1 MIDDTG
7 GTCYTFSSSA
17 GTNNQLTGYSYDAA
31 GNMTYDGVH
40 HYTYDAENRITQ
52 VDSGSTAS
60 YVYNENGKR
69 VRKNT
74 GSSWTEYYYGPNGS
88 VQNEY
93 NGTWPVQYVY
103 AGSQLIAEY
112 TTSTT
117 EFIFA
122 DHLGSTRLVTGV
134 NQSVLDSLDYY
145 PYGLQFSG
153 ASVTTHKFTGKERD
167 TESGNDYFGARY
179 YASAMGRFMSPDW
192 AAKATPVPYAKLDN
206 PQSLN
211 LYAYVGNN
219 PLSRMDPD
227 GHIDCSGSNAAGA
240 GCQAIAKW
248 NSDHG
253 ISPTAPKS
261 NFPGVPVKLPNG
273 NTVPDSHSPTGVLMG
288 PTSSVSDV
296 AAAGKKAGQD
306 AQNWDSQSVGGIVFT
321 VELGKAVG
329 TGGQFDD
336 QRMGPQ
342 SDVLT
347 GGFQQLAQ
355 FRDVSNFNVGLFS
368 QQAGMTLDQ
377 TLQTAGDFAKHFSSN
392 YSPNSPY
399 GLAPQT
405 AEFIRTGWQAGA
417 TQF

>member
-1 MIDDTG
+1 MKRIALLLLLTLSLPLTLRADDSSRRDKAKELLILLHTDRLLQQIMDG
-7 GTCYTFSSSA
+7 MKQQVGTMA
-17 GTNNQLTGYSYDAA
+17 KP
-31 GNMTYDGVH
+31 
-40 HYTYDAENRITQ
+40 
-52 VDSGSTAS
+52 TA
-60 YVYNENGKR
+60 
-69 VRKNT
+69 
-74 GSSWTEYYYGPNGS
+74 GSSMTPAQQARISDFQQQLFTLIESQMSYKSMEPDYIKL
-88 VQNEY
+88 
-93 NGTWPVQYVY
+93 Y
-103 AGSQLIAEY
+103 A
-112 TTSTT
+112 
-117 EFIFA
+117 
-122 DHLGSTRLVTGV
+122 D
-134 NQSVLDSLDYY
+134 N
-145 PYGLQFSG
+145 
-153 ASVTTHKFTGKERD
+153 FTGKERD
-167 TESGNDYFGARY
+167 TESGLDYFGARY
-179 YASAMGRFMSPDW
+179 YASSMGRFMSPDW

-219 PLSRMDPD
+219 PLSHIDPD
-227 GHIDCSGSNAAGA
+227 GHIDCSGKNAAGA
-240 GCQAIAKW
+240 GCQAIAQW
-248 NSDHG
+248 NKDHG
-253 ISPTAPKS
+253 IDPNAKKS

-273 NTVPDSHSPTGVLMG
+273 KTVPDPHSPTGVMMA

-306 AQNWDSQSVGGIVFT
+306 AQRLDPMSVGGVVFT

-347 GGFQQLAQ
+347 GGFQQLPQ

-377 TLQTAGDFAKHFSSN
+377 TLQTAGDFAQHFSSN